1 VNSKKY
7 GISFI
12 LFQIIFCFLLL
23 QNVNAQKVA
32 LVLSG
37 GGSRG
42 VAHVG
47 VIKALEAN
55 NIPIDYITGTS
66 IGAIIGG
73 LYANGWSPKQL
84 EDLVESEDFQNWA
97 EGEITD
103 KYIYFYQKKPP
114 DASWITFRFN
124 YNAKDSIW
132 KHKLPTN
139 FYSPLQLDFAFT
151 ELFSGAT
158 TISNGNFDS
167 LFVPFRCVAAD
178 IDGNKPIVFSSG
190 DLGKSIRASMTFPF
204 YFKPI
209 SIDGK
214 LLFDGGIYNNFP
226 ADVAFDDFY
235 PDVIIGSKVA
245 ANFDSPDENDVL
257 TQIENMLVNK
267 TNYSTICETS
277 ILIKPNLENTSLF
290 NFSRSTEYIDSGY
303 VATIRLMDSIKQLVP
318 RRINIDSLNAKRE
331 AFSKKKPALNVDN
344 IYING
349 LRKKEELYVRKI
361 LKKNDFLHKNNL
373 PIPLQDLKS
382 QYFKLFAEDDFES
395 IYPMLVFNNKTNLYD
410 FYLDVKRKKTILL
423 DFGGNISSNPN
434 NEAFFQGQYKDF
446 RSFLSTF
453 LVNMYFGKFYGSG
466 KAAVRL
472 DFPYKNPFYVEP
484 SFTYNHWDFFKSSTP
499 FFEDKTPSYLI
510 QSEYHGGIDIGA
522 SLGNASKLVAGVAMG
537 SSKDDYYQ
545 TNYFSRIDVPDKTYF
560 DFLTSTLYFER
571 STLNSKQFP
580 NKGTYL
586 LFKIRHVRGNE
597 LCVPGTTSI
606 IKDKFEK
613 FHEYIYFKA
622 KYINYFKTYKRL
634 KLGFFTETVISTQK
648 LFSNYTASLL
658 AAPAF
663 EPIPESKTLFL
674 PYYRNQ
680 MYSSIGLDNVII
692 IRKKI
697 DFRIGGYVF
706 QPYKEV
712 VKLDN
717 YTASYEEQQPFK
729 SRYFIASSALVYKS
743 PIGPVSLCLNYY
755 SNANTHYSLV
765 LNIGYILFN
774 SKAND

>member
-1 VNSKKY
+1 MLDSRKIY
-7 GISFI
+7 LFI
-12 LFQIIFCFLLL
+12 LFQTIAGFFGSTYL
-23 QNVNAQKVA
+23 NGQKVA

-47 VIKALEAN
+47 VIKALEEN

-73 LYANGWSPKQL
+73 LYANGMSPSEIEK
-84 EDLVESEDFQNWA
+84 LVESEEFQNWS
-97 EGEITD
+97 EGEIAD
-103 KYIYFYQKKPP
+103 KYIYFYQKKSP
-114 DASWITFRFN
+114 DASWVTFRFN
-124 YNAKDSIW
+124 YNATDSIW

-139 FYSPLQLDFAFT
+139 FYSPLQLDFAFM

-158 TISNGNFDS
+158 TVSNGNFDS

-178 IDGNKPIVFSSG
+178 IEGNKPVVFKSG

-209 SIDGK
+209 SIEGK

-226 ADVAFDDFY
+226 SDVAFEDFY
-235 PDVIIGSKVA
+235 PDFIIGSKVA
-245 ANFDSPDENDVL
+245 TNFDSPNEDDIL
-257 TQIENMLVNK
+257 TQIENMLVSK
-267 TNYSTICETS
+267 TNYSTICEAS

-290 NFSRSTEYIDSGY
+290 DFSNSAAYVDSGY
-303 VATIRLMDSIKQLVP
+303 NATIKLIDSIKLFISRKVS
-318 RRINIDSLNAKRE
+318 IDSLNTKRDS
-331 AFSKKKPALNVDN
+331 FCSKKPELKVDK

-349 LRKKEELYVRKI
+349 LNKNEELYIRQILRK
-361 LKKNDFLHKNNL
+361 NNFLHKNRL
-373 PIPLQDLKS
+373 PIPFNEFKAR
-382 QYFKLFAEDDFES
+382 YFKLFAEDDFEN
-395 IYPMLVFNNKTNLYD
+395 IFPLLVYNSKTSFYD
-410 FYLDVKRKKTILL
+410 FYLDVKRKKTLLL

-434 NEAFFQGQYKDF
+434 NEAYFQLQYKDF
-446 RSFLSTF
+446 RRFQSTF

-472 DFPYKNPFYVEP
+472 DFPYNRPFYIEP

-510 QSEYHGGIDIGA
+510 QSEYHGGLDVGM
-522 SLGNASKLVAGVAMG
+522 STGNASKLVTGFAFG
-537 SSKDDYYQ
+537 SARDDYYQ

-560 DFLTSTLYFER
+560 DFYTSTLYFER

-586 LFKIRHVRGNE
+586 LFKFRHIRGNE
-597 LCVPGTTSI
+597 LYVPGTTAQTTTI
-606 IKDKFEK
+606 FEK
-613 FHEYIYFKA
+613 FHEHLYFKA

-634 KLGFFTETVISTQK
+634 KLGFFTETVLSTQE

-663 EPIPESKTLFL
+663 EPIPESKTIFL
-674 PYYRNQ
+674 PYYRNHV
-680 MYSSIGLDNVII
+680 YSSIGLDNIII

-697 DFRIGGYVF
+697 DFRIGGYIF
-706 QPYKEV
+706 QPYREIIKD
-712 VKLDN
+712 DN
-717 YTASYEEQQPFK
+717 LTAYYGEPFAT
-729 SRYFIASSALVYKS
+729 RYYIASGALVYKS

-755 SNANTHYSLV
+755 NNANTNFSV
-765 LNIGYILFN
+765 VFNIGYVLFN

>member
-1 VNSKKY
+1 MSVYRKS
-7 GISFI
+7 ILTRLLHFFI
-12 LFQIIFCFLLL
+12 FFIIV
-23 QNVNAQKVA
+23 QNINAQKVA

-47 VIKALEAN
+47 VIKALEEN
-55 NIPIDYITGTS
+55 HIPIDYITGTS

-73 LYANGWSPKQL
+73 LYANGMSPKQI
-84 EDLVESEDFQNWA
+84 EELVESEDFQNWA

-103 KYIYFYQKKPP
+103 QYIYFYQKKPL
-114 DASWITFRFN
+114 DASWVTFKFN
-124 YNAKDSIW
+124 YNSKDSVW

-139 FYSPLQLDFAFT
+139 FYSPLQMDFAF
-151 ELFSGAT
+151 LDFFSAAT
-158 TISNGNFDS
+158 AVCNGNFDS

-178 IDGNKPIVFSSG
+178 IEANKPIVFNNG

-226 ADVAFDDFY
+226 SDVAYNDFF

-245 ANFDSPDENDVL
+245 ANFDSPDENDIL
-257 TQIENMLVNK
+257 TQIENMMVSK
-267 TNYSTICETS
+267 TNYSTICES
-277 ILIKPNLENTSLF
+277 SVLIKPNLENTSLF
-290 NFSRSTEYIDSGY
+290 DFSRSNEYVDSGY
-303 VATIRLMDSIKQLVP
+303 VATLRLMDSIKLFVS
-318 RRINIDSLNAKRE
+318 RRVDPDSLNAKRE
-331 AFSKKKPALNVDN
+331 LFNKKKPELKVDN

-349 LRKKEELYVRKI
+349 LNKREELYVRKI
-361 LKKNDFLHKNNL
+361 LKKNEFLHKNKL
-373 PIPLQDLKS
+373 PIPLQDIKS
-382 QYFKLFAEDDFES
+382 QYFKLFSEDDFES
-395 IYPMLVFNNKTNLYD
+395 IYPLFVFNKNTNLFD

-434 NEAFFQGQYKDF
+434 NEAFFQVQYKDF
-446 RSFLSTF
+446 RSYLSTF
-453 LVNMYFGKFYGSG
+453 LVNMYFGKFYSSG
-466 KAAVRL
+466 KADIRL
-472 DFPYKNPFYVEP
+472 DFPYKNPFYIEP
-484 SFTYNHWDFFKSSTP
+484 SFTYNRWDFFKSSTP

-510 QSEYHGGIDIGA
+510 QNEYHGGIDIGT
-522 SLGNASKLVAGVAMG
+522 STGNASKIVASVMAG

-545 TNYFSRIDVPDKTYF
+545 TNYFSRIDIPDKTYF
-560 DFLTSTLYFER
+560 DFFNSSISFER

-586 LFKIRHVRGNE
+586 LFKIKHIRGTE
-597 LCVPGTTSI
+597 LCVPGTTSLEN
-606 IKDKFEK
+606 DKFEK

-634 KLGFFTETVISTQK
+634 KLGFFTETVFSTQK
-648 LFSNYTASLL
+648 LFSNYTSTLL
-658 AAPAF
+658 ASPAF
-663 EPIPESKTLFL
+663 EPIPESKAMFL

-680 MYSSIGLDNVII
+680 IYSSIGLDNVII

-697 DFRIGGYVF
+697 DFRIGGYLF
-706 QPYKEV
+706 QPYKELI
-712 VKLDN
+712 KQDDL
-717 YTASYEEQQPFK
+717 TATYGEPFK
-729 SRYFIASSALVYKS
+729 TRCYIASGAFVYKS

-755 SNANTHYSLV
+755 SNANTNFSLV
-765 LNIGYILFN
+765 FNIGYILFN

>member
-1 VNSKKY
+1 MNYNKHL
-7 GISFI
+7 I
-12 LFQIIFCFLLL
+12 LVILLQIIICLSASH
-23 QNVNAQKVA
+23 NVNAQKVA

-47 VIKALEAN
+47 VIKALEEN

-73 LYANGWSPKQL
+73 LYANGMSPKEL
-84 EDLVESEDFQNWA
+84 EELVESEDFQNWA
-97 EGEITD
+97 EGQATD
-103 KYIYFYQKKPP
+103 KHIYYYQKKAP
-114 DASWITFRFN
+114 DASWVTFKFN
-124 YNAKDSIW
+124 YNDKDSVW

-139 FYSPLQLDFAFT
+139 FFSPLQLDFAFM
-151 ELFSGAT
+151 ELLSGAT
-158 TISNGNFDS
+158 NISNGNFDS

-178 IDGNKPIVFSSG
+178 IEANKSVIFKSG

-209 SIDGK
+209 SINSR

-226 ADVAFDDFY
+226 ADIALEDFN
-235 PDVIIGSKVA
+235 PDVIIGCKVA
-245 ANFDSPDENDVL
+245 ANFDSPDEDDVL
-257 TQIENMLVNK
+257 TQIENMLVSK
-267 TNYSTICETS
+267 TNYSTICEAS

-290 NFSRSTEYIDSGY
+290 DFGRSSEYVDSGY
-303 VATIRLMDSIKQLVP
+303 VATTRLIDSIKLFVH
-318 RRINIDSLNAKRE
+318 RRVNIDSLNVKRDL
-331 AFSKKKPALNVDN
+331 FCKKKPELKVDK

-349 LRKKEELYVRKI
+349 LSKKEEIYVRKI
-361 LKKNDFLHKNNL
+361 LKKNEVLHKNKL
-373 PIPLQDLKS
+373 PIPLSDLKS
-382 QYFKLFAEDDFES
+382 QYFKLFAEDDFEN
-395 IYPMLVFNNKTNLYD
+395 IFPLLVFNNKSNLYD

-434 NEAFFQGQYKDF
+434 NEAFFQVQYKDF
-446 RSFLSTF
+446 RSFLSTY

-466 KAAVRL
+466 KAAIRL
-472 DFPYKNPFYVEP
+472 DFPYKNPFYIEP
-484 SFTYNHWDFFKSSTP
+484 SFTYNRWDFFKSSTP

-510 QSEYHGGIDIGA
+510 QSEYHAGIDVGA
-522 SLGNASKLVAGVAMG
+522 STGNASKLVTGFAYG
-537 SSKDDYYQ
+537 SSRDDYYQ

-560 DFLTSTLYFER
+560 DFYTSTLYFER

-586 LFKIRHVRGNE
+586 LFKFRHVRGTE
-597 LCVPGTTSI
+597 LGVPGTTSQLTE
-606 IKDKFEK
+606 KFER
-613 FHEYIYFKA
+613 FHEYVYFKA

-634 KLGFFTETVISTQK
+634 KLGFFTETVFSTQK

-663 EPIPESKTLFL
+663 EPIPESKTIFL
-674 PYYRNQ
+674 TNYRNQ
-680 MYSSIGLDNVII
+680 IYSSIGLDNVII

-697 DFRIGGYVF
+697 DFRIGGYLF
-706 QPYKEV
+706 QPYRDIIKE
-712 VKLDN
+712 DN
-717 YTASYEEQQPFK
+717 LTASYGEPFK
-729 SRYFIASSALVYKS
+729 TRYFMASSALVYKS

-755 SNANTHYSLV
+755 SNANTKFSVV